1 MEKLLDCHF
10 INGALVPP
18 AKGQYM
24 DVINPADETVF
35 GRRSSILLAQG
46 ILGVVGSSAGR
57 GQTLWQGGNKLLGG

>member
-10 INGALVPP
+10 INGALVAP

-35 GRRSSILLAQG
+35 GRRSSILL
-46 ILGVVGSSAGR
+46 R
-57 GQTLWQGGNKLLGG
+57 

>member
-35 GRRSSILLAQG
+35 GRRSSILLC
-46 ILGVVGSSAGR
+46 
-57 GQTLWQGGNKLLGG
+57 